1 MGVLNHLPPPPHTHF
16 GSSAYEVNLIWCT
29 PITSRPLWLPW
40 TNDALYLLTI
50 AADWKL
56 KGSIV
61 LECVYCTYCLRR
73 QIPVVSMYIDSVSPG
88 AVSNAS
94 PSHSQDGST
103 ALILAANGGSVELVR
118 MLLDEFGSTVDEV
131 NNVSILHVC
140 TLHYQVQCLYSQKV

>member
-1 MGVLNHLPPPPHTHF
+1 
-16 GSSAYEVNLIWCT
+16 
-29 PITSRPLWLPW
+29 
-40 TNDALYLLTI
+40 
-50 AADWKL
+50 
-56 KGSIV
+56 
-61 LECVYCTYCLRR
+61 
-73 QIPVVSMYIDSVSPG
+73 MYIDSVSPG